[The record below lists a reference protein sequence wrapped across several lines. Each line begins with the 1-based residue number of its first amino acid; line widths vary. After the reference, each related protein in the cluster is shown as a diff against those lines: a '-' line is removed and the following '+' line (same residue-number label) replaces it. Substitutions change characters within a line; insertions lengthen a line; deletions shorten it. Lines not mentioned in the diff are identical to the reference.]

1 MCFGAGDDSLEGV
14 LFLVSGWKFCSREL
28 GNGFGDLRSN
38 PLSFDSCL
46 DVFVKTGDE
55 LVAFD
60 GRFASLEYLDFRL
73 KCFFSFLVCGSLVIL
88 CRSNSLSRQL
98 IVI

>member
-14 LFLVSGWKFCSREL
+14 LFLVAGWKFCSREL

-55 LVAFD
+55 LDAFD
-60 GRFASLEYLDFRL
+60 GLLSSLGYLDFRL
-73 KCFFSFLVCGSLVIL
+73 KCFSTFLVCGSLVIL
-88 CRSNSLSRQL
+88 CRSNSL
-98 IVI
+98 

>member
-14 LFLVSGWKFCSREL
+14 LFLVSGWNFCSRKL
-28 GNGFGDLRSN
+28 GNGLGGLRSN

-55 LVAFD
+55 LDAFN
-60 GRFASLEYLDFRL
+60 GRFSSLGYLVFRL

-88 CRSNSLSRQL
+88 CRSNSL
-98 IVI
+98 